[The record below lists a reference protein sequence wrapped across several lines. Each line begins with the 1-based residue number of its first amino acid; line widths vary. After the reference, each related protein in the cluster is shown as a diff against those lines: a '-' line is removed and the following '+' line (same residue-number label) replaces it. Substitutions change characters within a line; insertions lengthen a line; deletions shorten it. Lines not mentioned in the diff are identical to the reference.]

1 MLARTSRLGRPLSHL
16 AGTKYSMGRLRPLQ
30 HPIGIDPEKLF
41 GCPEAARPLSRT
53 YGVV

>member
-16 AGTKYSMGRLRPLQ
+16 AGTMDNMGRLRPLQ
-30 HPIGIDPEKLF
+30 HPVGIDPDNVF